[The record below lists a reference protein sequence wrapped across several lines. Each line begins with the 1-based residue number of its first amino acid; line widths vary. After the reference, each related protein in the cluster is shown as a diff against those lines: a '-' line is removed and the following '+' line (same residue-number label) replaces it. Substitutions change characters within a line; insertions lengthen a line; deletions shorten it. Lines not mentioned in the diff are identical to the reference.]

1 MKDHRLDNRMESFFL
16 AETIK
21 YLYLIFDENNFLHS
35 NGEYATEHRTSYGKL
50 TNNFFSF
57 HCIRNRFMFS

>member
-21 YLYLIFDENNFLHS
+21 YLYLIFDQDNFLHS
-35 NGEYATEHRTSYGKL
+35 NGEYATEHRTPLGRLKIFGFFPNSYV
-50 TNNFFSF
+50 TFF
-57 HCIRNRFMFS
+57 I

>member
-1 MKDHRLDNRMESFFL
+1 MESFFL

-35 NGEYATEHRTSYGKL
+35 NGEYATEHRTDFGKVL
-50 TNNFFSF
+50 NIHWILLFYLNLNIFS
-57 HCIRNRFMFS
+57 